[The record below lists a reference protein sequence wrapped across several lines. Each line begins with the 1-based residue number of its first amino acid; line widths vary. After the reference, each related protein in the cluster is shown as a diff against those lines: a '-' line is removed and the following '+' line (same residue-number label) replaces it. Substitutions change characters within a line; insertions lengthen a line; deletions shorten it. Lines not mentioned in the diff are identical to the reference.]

1 MIKKK
6 YSKKKINFD
15 IEKKSSKKAS
25 KIHFDFSKFNIEVSA
40 KDKIIIPLNSDQI
53 REKAE
58 KECKKVIEKIDILKT
73 EIDQFETRDK
83 PSYDAWVGS
92 HFQDKIESTRKKMQD
107 VEEKREI
114 VEEVYNL
121 SYLKKISFPESFQLV
136 MEARELEK
144 KREEEWKKR
153 QESNQNFP
161 DEEFEDDEFD
171 EDEDDVFRDEL
182 NDFFKKFN
190 EQFKSD
196 FHKEIPK
203 EKKTEHDQSFKDKY
217 RELVKKL
224 HPDKNKN
231 QTKEELELWNEL
243 QDAYKTNDESKL
255 DYILQNLE
263 MKTGKKL
270 LQSTIFD
277 LRRAKLSLE
286 KSLRGIQSQI
296 RKFKKD
302 VAWNFFSKS
311 IVEKNKIKKEIEDEL
326 RQTNYELDKE
336 NTQFT
341 KLIETWK
348 NSKFKP
354 KNKPQKRE
362 IIFSDDFFEFFT
374 KF

>member
-1 MIKKK
+1 MVKKK
-6 YSKKKINFD
+6 ISKKKISLKL
-15 IEKKSSKKAS
+15 EPKSKKNS
-25 KIHFDFSKFNIEVSA
+25 IKNKFDFSKFDIEISA
-40 KDKIIIPLNSDQI
+40 KDKILIPLNSDQI

-58 KECKKVIEKIDILKT
+58 KECKKVIDKIDLLKT

-83 PSYDAWVGS
+83 PTYDSWVQS
-92 HFQDKIESTRKKMQD
+92 NFQDKIESTRKKMQT

-121 SYLKKISFPESFQLV
+121 SFLRKLSFPECYRIV
-136 MEARELEK
+136 MEERKLEK
-144 KREEEWKKR
+144 KREEEFKKR
-153 QESNQNFP
+153 QESNDNSY
-161 DEEFEDDEFD
+161 DDDLEDDEFEE
-171 EDEDDVFRDEL
+171 EDEDDVFKEEL

-190 EQFKSD
+190 YNFRN
-196 FHKEIPK
+196 EIPK
-203 EKKTEHDQSFKDKY
+203 EKNPEHSGSFKEKY
-217 RELVKKL
+217 RELAKKL

-231 QTKEELELWNEL
+231 QSKADLDLWNEL
-243 QDAYKTNDESKL
+243 QDAYRMNDESKL

-263 MKTGKKL
+263 MRTGKKI
-270 LQSTIFD
+270 LQSSIFD
-277 LRRAKLSLE
+277 LRKTKLSLE
-286 KSLRGIQSQI
+286 KSLRGIQTQI

-311 IVEKNKIKKEIEDEL
+311 TKEKNKIKQEIESEL
-326 RQTNYELDKE
+326 RQTNFELDKE

-348 NSKFKP
+348 NSKFQSKS
-354 KNKPQKRE
+354 KIHNKD